1 MAKTAAASTAPSVAH
16 ELSKVL
22 ADSYNLYLKTH
33 GYHWNVRGPQ
43 FNSLHNMFMTQYT
56 ELWNALDVIAERIRA
71 LGELA
76 PMAGS
81 TFGNLSS
88 IKEGD
93 GSLSSDDMI
102 KDLIDGNEVLV
113 ATIKNALETADEEG
127 DDPTVDLLTQRRAL
141 HEKTLWML
149 KALLA

>member
-1 MAKTAAASTAPSVAH
+1 MAKATNPVAL

-43 FNSLHNMFMTQYT
+43 FNSLHNMFMAQYS
-56 ELWNALDVIAERIRA
+56 ELWAALDVIAERIRA

-93 GSLSSDDMI
+93 ASLAAEDMI
-102 KDLIDGNEVLV
+102 RDLIDGNEVLV
-113 ATIKNALETADEEG
+113 ATLKNALEIADEAG

>member
-1 MAKTAAASTAPSVAH
+1 MAKSAAAPVAH

-33 GYHWNVRGPQ
+33 GYHWNVRGPM

-56 ELWNALDVIAERIRA
+56 ELWNALDLIAERIRA

-76 PMAGS
+76 PMTGS
-81 TFGNLSS
+81 SFGNLSN
-88 IKEGD
+88 IGEGD
-93 GSLSSDDMI
+93 ATLDSDGMI
-102 KDLIDGNEVLV
+102 KDLIASNEALV
-113 ATIKNALETADEEG
+113 STIKKALERADEDG
-127 DDPTVDLLTQRRAL
+127 DDPTVDLLTQRRNQ